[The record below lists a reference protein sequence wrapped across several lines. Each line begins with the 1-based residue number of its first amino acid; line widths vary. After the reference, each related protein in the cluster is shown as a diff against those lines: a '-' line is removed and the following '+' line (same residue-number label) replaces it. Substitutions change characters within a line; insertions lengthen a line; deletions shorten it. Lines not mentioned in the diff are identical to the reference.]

1 MLDLLVL
8 LLIRTLAGDKK
19 GIVDFLLAV
28 YCQFFFFNYIFTVGF
43 ICDCNYE
50 LFIRIKSLHNGRH
63 HSCSIYDCIAL
74 ISRL

>member
-28 YCQFFFFNYIFTVGF
+28 TFLLLALFVTVIMSCLSVSRVCITEG
-43 ICDCNYE
+43 I
-50 LFIRIKSLHNGRH
+50 IRVL
-63 HSCSIYDCIAL
+63 CMIAL
-74 ISRL
+74 P

>member
-28 YCQFFFFNYIFTVGF
+28 YCQFFFSITFLLLAFFVTVIMSCLSESRVCITEG
-43 ICDCNYE
+43 I
-50 LFIRIKSLHNGRH
+50 IRVL
-63 HSCSIYDCIAL
+63 CMIAL
-74 ISRL
+74 P